1 MRSRIWLVV
10 WIIGILFPMEFLA
23 RVWPAFG
30 RVFNPI
36 FSPDWVH
43 IVMHTLLYS
52 GLVFLLAQAIS
63 PISLKAGLFL
73 VGLGLLVGCMQESLQ
88 LLSARAWPG
97 WSVQRQLGR
106 QSCYFSRSV
115 AASWPHAPSISRP
128 RVSRTVTGTPW

>member
-43 IVMHTLLYS
+43 IVMHTLLYAV
-52 GLVFLLAQAIS
+52 LVFLLAQMIPPVSRNAIL
-63 PISLKAGLFL
+63 ILM
-73 VGLGLLVGCMQESLQ
+73 GLGLLVGCLQEGLQ
-88 LLSARAWPG
+88 LVSAWVWPG
-97 WSVQRQLGR
+97 WPPEILDLSVDLLGAVIGI
-106 QSCYFSRSV
+106 SLSRIAIHFKR
-115 AASWPHAPSISRP
+115 AANH
-128 RVSRTVTGTPW
+128 

>member
-1 MRSRIWLVV
+1 MRSRIWLVL
-10 WIIGILFPMEFLA
+10 WIAGILFPMEFLA
-23 RVWPAFG
+23 RVWPAF
-30 RVFNPI
+30 RKIFNPI

-52 GLVFLLAQAIS
+52 VLVFLLAQAIS

-97 WSVQRQLGR
+97 WPPELLDLSVDLMGAIIGI
-106 QSCYFSRSV
+106 SLSRLWMHLKR
-115 AASWPHAPSISRP
+115 AANN
-128 RVSRTVTGTPW
+128 

>member
-1 MRSRIWLVV
+1 MRSRIWLVL
-10 WIIGILFPMEFLA
+10 WIAGILFPMEFLA
-23 RVWPAFG
+23 RVWPAF
-30 RVFNPI
+30 RKIFNPI

-97 WSVQRQLGR
+97 WPPELLDLSVDLMGAIIGI
-106 QSCYFSRSV
+106 SLSRL
-115 AASWPHAPSISRP
+115 WMRFK
-128 RVSRTVTGTPW
+128 RTANS